1 MKKVNYNKIACIIAI
16 IPLFN
21 NLLSSVGISILVLY
35 IVLIIFDLNDILT
48 LFFKK
53 SADAFIVLAVIFQ
66 VCLMITLVLTLLK
79 IKSKKVLLYDLF
91 NMIIMGL
98 SILMIVLFLCLPI
111 GGWLSIFKFVYF
123 SVLLVISTIISII
136 RSRYSEIDEN
146 L

>member
-1 MKKVNYNKIACIIAI
+1 MTKLKNYFREVYHKFGIVV
-16 IPLFN
+16 PT
-21 NLLSSVGISILVLY
+21 ISILVLY
-35 IVLIIFDLNDILT
+35 IVLIIFDLNNILT

-53 SADAFIVLAVIFQ
+53 SADAFIVLAVLFQ
-66 VCLMITLVLTLLK
+66 VCLFITLVLTFIK

-111 GGWLSIFKFVYF
+111 GGWLSIFKSVYF
-123 SVLLVISTIISII
+123 SVLLVISTVISII
-136 RSRYSEIDEN
+136 RSKYSEIDEN